1 MINKKYLVSC
11 GCSWVA
17 GDGCS
22 DKNLTLSSLIAKHF
36 NLQNI
41 NLAESGASQDF
52 ILRKITHWLS
62 VNQDKSKETFLLI
75 GLTGPPRYEYWYDRQ
90 KDYAKG
96 HPFTEIVDDK
106 LHTKFSEF
114 HKLWVGLDVPQMWKT
129 YQIII
134 QLKALAKYYGSE
146 ILIFDSLQEF
156 LGKISFF
163 NKKINSDNFLKKGY
177 IIPLFSKIDT
187 NFLFDK
193 HFYPISWTET
203 IGGYYQDNQN
213 NPDVLQYYNHEEN
226 DGHPNIKGNKL
237 MSEVLIKHIEE
248 NYD

>member
-1 MINKKYLVSC
+1 MTNKKYLVSC

-22 DKNLTLSSLIAKHF
+22 VESLRLSSLIAKHF
-36 NLQNI
+36 GLINI

-62 VNQDKSKETFLLI
+62 INQDKSKETFLLI

-96 HPFTEIVDDK
+96 HPLDEIVDDK
-106 LHTKFSEF
+106 LHKKFHEF

-156 LGKISFF
+156 LGGISSY
-163 NKKINSDNFLKKGY
+163 NEKLTKYNIEPHN
-177 IIPLFSKIDT
+177 PFSEIDT
-187 NFLFDK
+187 TLLFDK
-193 HFYPISWTET
+193 HFYPISWCKT